1 MPETIELKIK
11 SIQEKLSILTK
22 QHTALVKENSELKE
36 KLKNSDEAKSKI
48 EIDFD
53 SLKRQF
59 EVTRYTQTQM
69 LPEERK
75 AFEKRIG
82 NYIKEIDKCIAL
94 LST

>member
-11 SIQEKLSILTK
+11 SIQEKLSLLSK
-22 QHTALVKENSELKE
+22 QHAALVKENNELKE
-36 KLKNSDEAKSKI
+36 RLKASEETKSKI

-53 SLKRQF
+53 TLKRQF
-59 EVTRYTQTQM
+59 EITSYTQSQM
-69 LPEERK
+69 PDEERK